1 MIYFIVY
8 LFLEVLVSVNISSA
22 IGGLATFF
30 EIVATA
36 FIGISILV
44 NFRTT
49 LLHNITAVSYHAIDL
64 QEFQKLN
71 LFTII
76 GAILLIIPGFL
87 TDTIGA
93 FMQFSVFTSMLVNRY
108 NVKSGKYKQDNK
120 QDNNQVN
127 IQKNIQ
133 KDSDV
138 IDVEII
144 SDSSSSK

>member
-1 MIYFIVY
+1 MIYFVIY
-8 LFLEVLVSVNISSA
+8 LFLEVLISVNISSS

-30 EIVATA
+30 EILLTA

-49 LLHNITAVSYHAIDL
+49 LLHNITAVSYNAIDL
-64 QEFQKLN
+64 TEFQRLN

-76 GAILLIIPGFL
+76 GAILLVIPGFL
-87 TDTIGA
+87 TDIIGA
-93 FMQFSVFTSMLVNRY
+93 LMQFSVFTSMIVNRY
-108 NVKSGKYKQDNK
+108 NVQSGNYTPESH
-120 QDNNQVN
+120 NQN
-127 IQKNIQ
+127 IKNNIQ

-144 SDSSSSK
+144 SDNSSSK

>member
-1 MIYFIVY
+1 MIYFVIY
-8 LFLEVLVSVNISSA
+8 LFLEVLVSVNISSY
-22 IGGLATFF
+22 IGGLLTFF
-30 EIVATA
+30 EIVLTA

-49 LLHNITAVSYHAIDL
+49 LLNNITAVSYHAIDL
-64 QEFQKLN
+64 REFQRLN

-76 GAILLIIPGFL
+76 GAILLIIPGFM
-87 TDTIGA
+87 TDILGSL
-93 FMQFSVFTSMLVNRY
+93 MQFSVFTSMLVNRY
-108 NVKSGKYKQDNK
+108 NIKSGNYKPS
-120 QDNNQVN
+120 NNQEDIQN

-144 SDSSSSK
+144 SDNSTTK